1 MNLYPDAKPKRL
13 VLPSNFP
20 GMPRYPV
27 VPLNVVHT
35 DIGENNMIRFDLSAL
50 LAAVLIASSCA
61 SAAAAYPERPIRY
74 VMGSAAGGGP
84 DVAVRIVMAELG
96 RQIGQQIII
105 ENRPGASGTIGTDVI
120 AKATPDGYTIGHGNI
135 QTMAISRSVL
145 PRLPYNIDRDFQPVV
160 HMYGT
165 PNLLA
170 SSLSL
175 PVQSV
180 QDLIAYAKKNPD
192 KLLYASTGNGS
203 SVHVGME
210 LFKLLTG
217 TQIVHVPFKAAV
229 VAIVDLTAGRVHLMA
244 DNINSIGPHVKAGR
258 LRGLG
263 VTSAKRVPAFAELPT
278 IAEAG
283 VPGFDVSAWAGV
295 IVPAGVPKAI
305 VARLNAEVNKV
316 LAAPAVA
323 EKLPELGLIVA
334 GGTPQQ
340 FAEHI
345 KRETARW
352 ADVVKRAGV
361 KMD

>member
-1 MNLYPDAKPKRL
+1 MTGIR
-13 VLPSNFP
+13 LPSAFAALAILCS
-20 GMPRYPV
+20 YP
-27 VPLNVVHT
+27 N
-35 DIGENNMIRFDLSAL
+35 
-50 LAAVLIASSCA
+50 AVD
-61 SAAAAYPERPIRY
+61 AAAAWPDRPIRY
-74 VMGSAAGGGP
+74 VLGSAAGGGP
-84 DVAVRIVMAELG
+84 DIAARVVMAELS
-96 RQIGQQIII
+96 RQLGQPVVV
-105 ENRPGASGTIGTDVI
+105 ENRPGASGTIGLDVI
-120 AKATPDGYTIGHGNI
+120 ARSTADGYTIGHGNI
-135 QTMAISRSVL
+135 QTLAISRSVL
-145 PRLPYNIDRDFQPVV
+145 PRLPYNIDRDLQPVV

-165 PNLLA
+165 PNLIAVTLTI
-170 SSLSL
+170 

-180 QDLIAYAKKNPD
+180 PDLIGYAKKNPE

-217 TQIVHVPFKAAV
+217 TQMLHVPFKAAT
-229 VAIVDLTAGRVHLMA
+229 VAIADLTAGRVHVMA

-295 IVPAGVPKAI
+295 IVPAGVPKNL
-305 VARLNAEVNKV
+305 VMRLNAEVNKA

-323 EKLPELGLIVA
+323 DRLPDLGLIVV
-334 GGTPQQ
+334 GSTPEQ
-340 FAEHI
+340 FAAHI
-345 KRETARW
+345 RKETVRW
-352 ADVVKRAGV
+352 ADVVKRSGA

>member
-1 MNLYPDAKPKRL
+1 MNK
-13 VLPSNFP
+13 
-20 GMPRYPV
+20 
-27 VPLNVVHT
+27 
-35 DIGENNMIRFDLSAL
+35 AL
-50 LAAVLIASSCA
+50 LRRARAFAACGVLLCG
-61 SAAAAYPERPIRY
+61 AAAHAAYPERPIRY
-74 VMGSAAGGGP
+74 VLGSAPGGGP
-84 DVAVRIVMAELG
+84 DVAARIVMAELG
-96 RQIGQQIII
+96 RQLGQLIII
-105 ENRPGASGTIGTDVI
+105 ENRPGASGSIGTDVI

-135 QTMAISRSVL
+135 QTLAITRSVV
-145 PRLPYNIDRDFQPVV
+145 PRLPYDIDRDLEPVV

-170 SSLSL
+170 CTVSI
-175 PVQSV
+175 PVHSV
-180 QDLIAYAKKNPD
+180 QDLISYAKKNPE

-217 TQIVHVPFKAAV
+217 TQMLHVPFKAAV
-229 VAIVDLTAGRVHLMA
+229 VAITDLTAGRVHLMA

-263 VTSAKRVPAFAELPT
+263 VTSAKRVPAFADLPT

-295 IVPAGVPKAI
+295 IVPRGVPRAI
-305 VARLNAEVNKV
+305 VTRLNREVNKAL
-316 LAAPAVA
+316 LAPGVA

-345 KRETARW
+345 KRETVRW
-352 ADVVKRAGV
+352 ADVVKRSGA